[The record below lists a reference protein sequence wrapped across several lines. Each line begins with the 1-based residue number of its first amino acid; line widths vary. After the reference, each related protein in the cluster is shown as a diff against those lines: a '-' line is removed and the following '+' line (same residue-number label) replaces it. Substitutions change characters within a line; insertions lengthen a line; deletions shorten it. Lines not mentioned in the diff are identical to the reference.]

1 MNMNSL
7 RADGWQDAAGFL
19 LMAIVAVYFWYMNDL
34 YLNWLVLAAGIG
46 AGVLVYETHNIP
58 EDHPVA
64 AFPIT
69 ILVIV
74 AMITM
79 MMIKSLVIGV
89 VAALTVATT
98 IKVYEVYLS

>member
-1 MNMNSL
+1 MSVNSL
-7 RADGWQDAAGFL
+7 RTDGWVDVASFL

-34 YLNWLVLAAGIG
+34 YLNWLVLVAGIG
-46 AGVLVYETHNIP
+46 AGVLIYKIYKIP

-89 VAALTVATT
+89 VAALTVVTS

>member
-1 MNMNSL
+1 MSINSL

-19 LMAIVAVYFWYMNDL
+19 LMAIVAVYFWYMNDI
-34 YLNWLVLAAGIG
+34 YLNWLVLVAGIG
-46 AGVLVYETHNIP
+46 AGVLIYKLYKIP
-58 EDHPVA
+58 EDYPVA

-69 ILVIV
+69 IVVIV
-74 AMITM
+74 AIITM

>member
-1 MNMNSL
+1 MNSL
-7 RADGWQDAAGFL
+7 RTEGWQDAAGFL
-19 LMAIVAVYFWYMNDL
+19 LMAIVAMYFWYMNDL

-46 AGVLVYETHNIP
+46 AGVLIYKTYNIP
-58 EDHPVA
+58 GDHPVA

-89 VAALTVATT
+89 VAALTVATA
-98 IKVYEVYLS
+98 IKVYDVYLS